1 MNSTDMSDLSV
12 DTDTLPPYVVP
23 HSQEPITILY
33 EDSDVMVVIK
43 PHLLLSVPGRHPI
56 NRDSLVSRL
65 QRRCPEVK
73 AVHRLDLDTSGIM
86 VVPKHAASLSE
97 LARQF
102 QRREVDK
109 EYTAIVW
116 GELRDDT
123 GTVELPI
130 ATDWPNRPKQ
140 KICADTGKSA
150 ITHFEVLAR
159 HANSSA
165 VKLRPVTGRSHQL
178 RIHMASLGHPILG
191 CDMYA
196 HEEALHGASRL
207 LLHATRL
214 KFRLPTNLTWFSG
227 FAPIPFSLSQD
238 VLHPQES

>member
-1 MNSTDMSDLSV
+1 MSDLTV
-12 DTDTLPPYVVP
+12 NADTLPPYVVP
-23 HSQEPITILY
+23 HSQEPTVVLY
-33 EDSDVMVVIK
+33 EDDDLVVVIK

-56 NRDSLVSRL
+56 NRDSLISRL
-65 QRRCPEVK
+65 QLRYPEAK

-86 VVPKHAASLSE
+86 VVPKHASSLSE

-102 QRREVDK
+102 QQREVEK

-116 GELRDDT
+116 GELKDDT
-123 GTVELPI
+123 GTVDLPI

-150 ITHFEVLAR
+150 VTHFEVLAR
-159 HANSSA
+159 DANSSL
-165 VKLRPVTGRSHQL
+165 VRLRPITGRSHQL

-196 HEEALHGASRL
+196 HDEALHSASRL

-214 KFRLPTNLTWFSG
+214 KFRLPTNQTWFSG
-227 FAPIPFSLSQD
+227 FAPIPFSLSKD
-238 VLHPQES
+238 VLHPQRG

>member
-1 MNSTDMSDLSV
+1 MSDLTV
-12 DTDTLPPYVVP
+12 NADTPPPYVVP
-23 HSQEPITILY
+23 HSQEPIVVLY
-33 EDSDVMVVIK
+33 EDDDLVVVIK

-56 NRDSLVSRL
+56 NRDSLISRL
-65 QRRCPEVK
+65 QRRYPEAK

-86 VVPKHAASLSE
+86 VVPKRASSLSE

-102 QRREVDK
+102 QQREVEK

-116 GELRDDT
+116 GELKDDT
-123 GTVELPI
+123 GTVDLPI

-150 ITHFEVLAR
+150 VTHFEVLAR
-159 HANSSA
+159 GANSSL
-165 VKLRPVTGRSHQL
+165 VRLRPITGRSHQL

-196 HEEALHGASRL
+196 HDEALHSASRL

-214 KFRLPTNLTWFSG
+214 KFRLPTSQTWFSG
-227 FAPIPFSLSQD
+227 FAPIPFSLSRD
-238 VLHPQES
+238 VLHPQRG